1 MRNNDGNLIFESMPH
16 IASFASVV
24 GKKEGEGPLRDYFD
38 RIIHDSYAGKDTF
51 EQAESELM
59 STAVRVALN
68 KGDFTQ
74 EQIDLACCG
83 DLLNQCV
90 ASSFA
95 MRTYAI
101 PYAGVYGACSTM
113 ALSMILSAI
122 AIDSGAAKRAVCA
135 ASSHYC
141 TAERQYRFPLE
152 YGSQRP
158 PTAQWTVTGS
168 GACILEKAGNKDNPK
183 NHHADHRSSWRS
195 SLGNDSRT
203 KEDKNM
209 PRTPYLHSARLG
221 RIIDFQITDQNNMG
235 AAMAPAICI
244 IRPYPN
250 AQKRRLHLCFHDY
263 ITKKEVFVTNC
274 GGDHKVDFSGKS
286 YLNRRRRMSKKI
298 SAKNKRYYI
307 QKDDY
312 ELPELTLPAL
322 EAIYGVW
329 GTRYRHYL
337 MRHDKVKYYT
347 LLCSCVLHEHI
358 TEIDLRADRFFEETV
373 NRLKKQK
380 SVTEKLRINNPELWK
395 KMMNKITDEATETVY
410 REVIFKEE

>member
-1 MRNNDGNLIFESMPH
+1 MKRIGIRTLTFDQIPVIKGY
-16 IASFASVV
+16 ASVV
-24 GKKEGEGPLRDYFD
+24 GKKESEGPLSDYYD
-38 RIIHDSYAGKDTF
+38 KIIYDPYNGLATF
-51 EQAESELM
+51 EDAESSMQIE
-59 STAVRVALN
+59 AVSRAIERSGVN
-68 KGDFTQ
+68 RN
-74 EQIDLACCG
+74 EIDCVFAG
-83 DLLNQCV
+83 DLLNQCTGT
-90 ASSFA
+90 SFG
-95 MRTYAI
+95 MRDFQI
-101 PYAGVYGACSTM
+101 PFLGQYGACSTM
-113 ALSMILSAI
+113 GQGLIMSAVFTE
-122 AIDSGAAKRAVCA
+122 SCA
-135 ASSHYC
+135 ARNALCVTSSHFC
-141 TAERQYRFPLE
+141 AAERQYRFPLE
-152 YGSQRP
+152 YGSVRT
-158 PTAQWTVTGS
+158 PTAQWTVTG
-168 GACILEKAGNKDNPK
+168 AGCCVVGCMENGVSIAAATVGK
-183 NHHADHRSSWRS
+183 
-195 SLGNDSRT
+195 
-203 KEDKNM
+203 
-209 PRTPYLHSARLG
+209 
-221 RIIDFQITDQNNMG
+221 IIDLQVTDANNMG

-244 IRPYPN
+244 IRPYPST
-250 AQKRRLHLCFHDY
+250 QKRRLHLCFHDY

-358 TEIDLRADRFFEETV
+358 TEIDLRADRFYEETV

-380 SVTEKLRINNPELWK
+380 RVTEKLRINNPELWK